1 MNHSILVL
9 DAIIKTFSIVGSG
22 LDIQY
27 TFAYKDKQDVFKT
40 TSMGDK
46 VVGYVDDPVNQFRYI
61 FEVVQKL
68 SDKECV
74 LKKDIEIAEGPALKN
89 VDLAIASLVN
99 ANKSRNLFLAINE
112 AQYNELVRLMLN
124 KSRKTLESKEEES
137 SKKICFETSLK
148 RTFANNRIIFGAPG
162 TGKSFT
168 INQEKGELIGKDNET
183 DYERV
188 TFHPD
193 YSYSSFIGTYKPVPC
208 IDSDGKDAITYKY
221 VPGPFMRM
229 LVNALKNGRT
239 DNVKPFLLII
249 EEINRANVAAVFG
262 DVFQLLD
269 RNDKGV
275 SEYPIEATEDM
286 KKYFSDELGG
296 APEDYLKIR
305 IPNNLYIWATM
316 NSADQ
321 GVFPMDTAFKR
332 RWDFTYIG
340 IDDND
345 NDLREK
351 TVVLGSKISQRVEWN
366 KLRKAINNFLAKQK
380 INEDKQLG
388 PYFIARNIVVPES
401 GNEIDA
407 KRFTDT
413 FKSKVIMYLFEDA
426 AKQKRSTLFE
436 GCFQNSSRYSEIC
449 KEFDEKGIGIFN
461 SAIQLEASPVD
472 LTGSA
477 AWTATTE

>member
-168 INQEKGELIGKDNET
+168 INQEKG
-183 DYERV
+183 
-188 TFHPD
+188 
-193 YSYSSFIGTYKPVPC
+193 S
-208 IDSDGKDAITYKY
+208 
-221 VPGPFMRM
+221 
-229 LVNALKNGRT
+229 
-239 DNVKPFLLII
+239 
-249 EEINRANVAAVFG
+249 
-262 DVFQLLD
+262 
-269 RNDKGV
+269 
-275 SEYPIEATEDM
+275 
-286 KKYFSDELGG
+286 
-296 APEDYLKIR
+296 
-305 IPNNLYIWATM
+305 
-316 NSADQ
+316 
-321 GVFPMDTAFKR
+321 
-332 RWDFTYIG
+332 
-340 IDDND
+340 
-345 NDLREK
+345 
-351 TVVLGSKISQRVEWN
+351 
-366 KLRKAINNFLAKQK
+366 
-380 INEDKQLG
+380 
-388 PYFIARNIVVPES
+388 
-401 GNEIDA
+401 
-407 KRFTDT
+407 
-413 FKSKVIMYLFEDA
+413 
-426 AKQKRSTLFE
+426 
-436 GCFQNSSRYSEIC
+436 
-449 KEFDEKGIGIFN
+449 
-461 SAIQLEASPVD
+461 
-472 LTGSA
+472 
-477 AWTATTE
+477 